1 MAGGGTA
8 IKSARLPAR
17 RCVAVPGALHHG
29 LRRCG
34 TACGTAC
41 GARRVLRLYTLA
53 CHSTALRPVSSSR

>member
-8 IKSARLPAR
+8 IKSARVPAR

-34 TACGTAC
+34 AAC
-41 GARRVLRLYTLA
+41 GARRVLRLHALA
-53 CHSTALRPVSSSR
+53 WHAPTALRPVSSSR